1 MQSKIPIHQRK
12 ELVITIISLSGILLH
27 LLLFFIPQS
36 NESLIIPIPFLPY
49 SYLLKDLPLLIALF
63 FGGLPLVFDLSRHI
77 FAREFNADI
86 LAGISIVTAI
96 LLQEYLAGT
105 IVILM
110 LSGGQVLERFAVSR
124 ASSAI
129 DAFSRRLPDIAYVKS
144 KGGIKEVSVDTL
156 TPGEIIIIKGNTI
169 SPVDGTVVQ
178 GSGSMDES
186 LLSGEPYFVAKTTG
200 STVIAGALN
209 GNAILE
215 IKVEKVGENTRY
227 KKIMS
232 VMEESQQRKPKIRR
246 LADELGAYYTPV
258 ALLIAITAWAL
269 SGDPIRFLSVLVVA
283 TPCPLLIAIPVA
295 IIGSI
300 SLAARHGI
308 LIKDPSILERISSVK
323 KIYLDKTGTMT
334 YGKPEVT
341 EVESI
346 SNYSESE
353 ILQLAGSL
361 EQFSDHPLSSSIIQ
375 ETKRKNLPFLQAT
388 MVEEVPGT
396 GLKGLINNEEIIV
409 SSRKFVQLTIKDSS
423 LPAHKGGLE
432 CILLSNMKPIG
443 IIRLRDTPREQGKSF
458 ISHLKKSHTIDQVV
472 LLSGDDASEVEY
484 LANLV
489 GIQEIYSRKSPEE
502 KLAIIEQSSSR
513 APTLF
518 VGDGINDAPALS
530 AATIGVAFG
539 SNSDISSEAAGAV
552 IMDSSLEK
560 LDELFHIGIRMKKIA
575 LQSAAGGMGLSI
587 IAMCFASLG
596 YLPPVAGAIT
606 QEIIDIFAVA
616 NALRTSYEPQS
627 LSDLE

>member
-12 ELVITIISLSGILLH
+12 ELVIAIISLCGILIH
-27 LLLFFIPQS
+27 LLLLFIPQ
-36 NESLIIPIPFLPY
+36 NNNSLIFELPFLPY
-49 SYLLKDLPLLIALF
+49 HFLLHDLPLLIALF
-63 FGGLPLVFDLSRHI
+63 LGGIPLVFDLSRHVLGKQ
-77 FAREFNADI
+77 FNADI
-86 LAGISIVTAI
+86 LAGISILTAI

-129 DAFSRRLPDIAYVKS
+129 DAFSKRLPYIAYIKTND
-144 KGGIKEVSVDTL
+144 GIQEVPADSL
-156 TPGEIIIIKGNTI
+156 TPGITIIIKGNAI
-169 SPVDGTVVQ
+169 SPVDGTVIL

-186 LLSGEPYFVAKTTG
+186 LLSGEPYFVAKTIG
-200 STVIAGALN
+200 SPVIAGALN

-215 IKVEKVGENTRY
+215 IRVEKVGANTRY

-232 VMEESQQRKPKIRR
+232 VMEESQQRKPRIRR

-258 ALLIAITAWAL
+258 ALLIAIAAWVL

-308 LIKDPSILERISSVK
+308 LIKNPLILERISSIK

-346 SNYSESE
+346 SNFTKSD

-375 ETKRKNLPFLQAT
+375 ETKKKNLPFLQAT

-396 GLKGLINNEEIIV
+396 GLKGLINNNEIILT
-409 SSRKFVQLTIKDSS
+409 SRKFVQLNIKDFS

-432 CILLSNMKPIG
+432 CILLSNLMPIG
-443 IIRLRDTPREQGKSF
+443 IIRLRDTPRAQGKSF
-458 ISHLKKSHTIDQVV
+458 ISHLKKLHTIDQIV
-472 LLSGDDASEVEY
+472 LLSGDDVSEVEY

-502 KLAIIEQSSSR
+502 KLAIIEQSSANS
-513 APTLF
+513 PTLF

-539 SNSDISSEAAGAV
+539 SNSDISSEAADAV

-560 LDELFHIGIRMKKIA
+560 LDELFHVGIRMKNIA
-575 LQSAAGGMGLSI
+575 LQSAVGGMGLSI

-616 NALRTSYEPQS
+616 NALRTSYEPKS